1 MVHYFIF
8 KILRI
13 MISEAAYLKNKRTP
27 IRIYK
32 RNFTAYRIR
41 YQLSYVHVR
50 HFYQTMV
57 FYDANST
64 FIRFI
69 KSLISMGFR
78 MKQPTSKLGKISLNA
93 S

>member
-1 MVHYFIF
+1 
-8 KILRI
+8 

-50 HFYQTMV
+50 HF
-57 FYDANST
+57 
-64 FIRFI
+64 I
-69 KSLISMGFR
+69 KLWFFM
-78 MKQPTSKLGKISLNA
+78 
-93 S
+93 